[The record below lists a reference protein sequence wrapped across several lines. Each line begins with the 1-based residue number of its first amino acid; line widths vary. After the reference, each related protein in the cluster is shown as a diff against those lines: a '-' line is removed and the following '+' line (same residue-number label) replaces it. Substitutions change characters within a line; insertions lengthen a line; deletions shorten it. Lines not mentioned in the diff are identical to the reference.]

1 MSSRG
6 TKCSNRSLPAQPG
19 PFSGPYIPY
28 PDPFSAEDHRLLKLH
43 EQAAE
48 TAALSGEAR
57 GEELR
62 KRRQRA
68 RAAGRRGGT
77 VSFRWQPA
85 GPTPYLRLSG
95 RWLRA
100 AGFEVGR
107 GVEVEVLSLATR
119 MPPLWWGFSQS

>member
-6 TKCSNRSLPAQPG
+6 TKCSNRRLPAQPG

-28 PDPFSAEDHRLLKLH
+28 PDPFSAEDHRLLELH

-48 TAALSGEAR
+48 TAALREETR

-62 KRRQRA
+62 ERRRRA
-68 RAAGRRGGT
+68 RAEGRRAGT
-77 VSFRWQPA
+77 VSARWHPA
-85 GPTPYLRLSG
+85 GAALTCGSPG
-95 RWLRA
+95 GWLRA

-107 GVEVEVLSLATR
+107 GVEVEVRSGRLVIRAL
-119 MPPLWWGFSQS
+119 

>member
-6 TKCSNRSLPAQPG
+6 TKCSNRRLLAQAG

-28 PDPFSAEDHRLLKLH
+28 PDPLSAEDHRLLELH

-48 TAALSGEAR
+48 SVALHEEAR

-62 KRRQRA
+62 GRRQRA
-68 RAAGRRGGT
+68 RAAGRRAGT
-77 VSFRWQPA
+77 VSARWQPA
-85 GPTPYLRLSG
+85 GAAPYLRLSG

-107 GVEVEVLSLATR
+107 GVEVEVRSGKLVIRAV
-119 MPPLWWGFSQS
+119 